1 MRQQI
6 HDHIKAERWP
16 EAFTCLSPM
25 EQRIMVSIANS
36 LRARMNSGGK
46 IAIACLADRQTIS
59 VMVRSLNIAGLLDIS
74 KDSAG
79 NNLYAITHAGMFTYC
94 KSVDKFAV
102 WDGAIDEIAN
112 QFYDLAA
119 QRYEA
124 LEHGGFIRGNG
135 HHAAQ
140 KVAQY
145 VKEDLID
152 RWINK
157 K

>member
-1 MRQQI
+1 
-6 HDHIKAERWP
+6 
-16 EAFTCLSPM
+16 
-25 EQRIMVSIANS
+25 MVSIANS
-36 LRARMNSGGK
+36 LRGKLIVGK

-59 VMVRSLNIAGLLDIS
+59 VMVKSLSTAGLLDIS

-79 NNLYAITHAGMFTYC
+79 PIVNLYSITSAGMSAYC
-94 KSVDKFAV
+94 KSADKFAV
-102 WDGAIDEIAN
+102 WDGAIDEIVN